1 MANLHT
7 PPFARVALFGVS
19 PTQTTTAAGTEP
31 RLEAAARKMEDLDLI
46 VL

>member
-7 PPFARVALFGVS
+7 PFARVALFGVS
-19 PTQTTTAAGTEP
+19 PTQTTTPVGTKL
-31 RLEAAARKMEDLDLI
+31 RFEAAVCKMEDLNLT